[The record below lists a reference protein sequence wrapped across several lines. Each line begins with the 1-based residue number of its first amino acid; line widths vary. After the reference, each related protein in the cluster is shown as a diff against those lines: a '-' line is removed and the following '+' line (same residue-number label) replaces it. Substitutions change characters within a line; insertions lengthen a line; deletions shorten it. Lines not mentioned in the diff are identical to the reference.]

1 MQKRTL
7 GTSEIEVVP
16 LMLGGNVFGWT
27 ADEAAS
33 FAVLDAFSERGFNF
47 VDTANVYSAW
57 VPGHMGGES
66 EGVIGRWLQRSGKR
80 DQMVIAT
87 KVGMK
92 MGDGSH
98 GLRRDTIVRSA
109 EDSLRR
115 LQTEYIDL
123 YQAHT
128 DDQMTPLEETL
139 AAFQQLIEQGK
150 VRTIGASNYSG
161 ERLTAALELAETNG
175 LPRYITLQPEYNLHA
190 RKVYEQELA
199 PVAERFGLGVVPY
212 FALASG
218 FLTGKYK
225 SVEDTRGKNRG
236 SRVERYFDERGE
248 RILKALEQVSR
259 ETGAAQASVALAWLL
274 AQPTVTAPIAS
285 ATSTQQLEALC
296 AAVDLQLSQ
305 AQRQTLTEASAY

>member
-47 VDTANVYSAW
+47 VDTANVYS
-57 VPGHMGGES
+57 
-66 EGVIGRWLQRSGKR
+66 
-80 DQMVIAT
+80 
-87 KVGMK
+87 
-92 MGDGSH
+92 
-98 GLRRDTIVRSA
+98 
-109 EDSLRR
+109 
-115 LQTEYIDL
+115 
-123 YQAHT
+123 
-128 DDQMTPLEETL
+128 
-139 AAFQQLIEQGK
+139 AFQQLIEQGK

-274 AQPTVTAPIAS
+274 AQPPVTAPIAR
-285 ATSTQQLEALC
+285 APSTQQLEALC